1 MGSSSTTKSISVR
14 NLLLRF
20 LLLGVFLLLL
30 RFFYVFTV
38 KSSVAES
45 FNFIGSGGRIDVAT
59 TTTAAAAVVRSVVL
73 PPPNPLWTTRGWRR
87 TVDFYKAVFE
97 DLISDG
103 YLSPSFRCLSVGT
116 VAGQDVYALKEIGV
130 PDAVGISKKPQP
142 PLVIRGD
149 ALRQPF
155 DGNTFDFIFSAGVDR
170 IIRPGELAVE
180 ICRTLKPE
188 GFFVVHT
195 SSAKDLYSLNSF
207 VDLFDCCQLVRSREI
222 DGPDSSPLRE
232 IVLKKENPIVL
243 SHEGENPD
251 GDSGN
256 KCLVEGHKRE
266 LVWNAEPLITEE
278 PLKPWITL
286 KKNLRNIRYLP
297 SMADLSFKRKYV
309 YIDVGSRS
317 YGSSIGSWFKKQYP
331 KQNRTFEIYAIEAD
345 QAFHDEYRSKKG
357 INLVPSAAW
366 IRNETLLFEVSR
378 GGGKAGETGQRIGR
392 GMGRIRPSDS
402 SAPIGNDVDR
412 IQGFDFANWLKNTVS
427 KKDFVVMKMD
437 VEGTEFDLIP
447 KLFETGAI
455 CLIDEIFLECH
466 YNRWQRCCPGVRSSK
481 FQKTYNQCLDLFSS
495 LRESGVLV
503 HQWW

>member
-1 MGSSSTTKSISVR
+1 MGPATKPVSLR
-14 NLLLRF
+14 NLLLR
-20 LLLGVFLLLL
+20 LLLVGVFLLLL
-30 RFFYVFTV
+30 LPFVYVFTV
-38 KSSVAES
+38 QSSGAVES
-45 FNFIGSGGRIDVAT
+45 FSFIRLGGRIDVA
-59 TTTAAAAVVRSVVL
+59 TTTAAAAVVRSVGS
-73 PPPNPLWTTRGWRR
+73 PPSNPLWTTREWRR
-87 TVDFYKAVFE
+87 TVDFYKSVFE
-97 DLISDG
+97 DLIADG
-103 YLSPSFRCLSVGT
+103 YLSPSSKCLSVGT
-116 VAGQDVYALKEIGV
+116 VAGQDVFALKEIGV
-130 PDAVGISKKPQP
+130 PDAVGIAKKPQP

-149 ALRQPF
+149 ALRHPF
-155 DGNTFDFIFSAGVDR
+155 GGDTFDFIFSAGVDGVL
-170 IIRPGELAVE
+170 RPGDLAAE

-207 VDLFDCCQLVRSREI
+207 IDLFDCCRLVRSREI
-222 DGPDSSPLRE
+222 NGPDSSDLRE
-232 IVLKKENPIVL
+232 IVLKKENPTAL

-251 GDSGN
+251 GNSEN

-286 KKNLRNIRYLP
+286 KKNLGNIRYLP

-331 KQNRTFEIYAIEAD
+331 KQNRTFDIYAIEAD
-345 QAFHDEYRSKKG
+345 QAFHDEYRSRKG
-357 INLVPSAAW
+357 INLVPFAAW

-378 GGGKAGETGQRIGR
+378 GRKTGETGRRIGR
-392 GMGRIRPSDS
+392 GMGRIRPSEP
-402 SAPIGNDVDR
+402 SASIGVDVDR
-412 IQGFDFANWLKNTVS
+412 IQGFDFANWLKSTVS

-455 CLIDEIFLECH
+455 CLIDELFLECH
-466 YNRWQRCCPGVRSSK
+466 YNRWQSCCPGVRSSK
-481 FQKTYNQCLDLFSS
+481 YPKTYNQCLDLFSS